1 MSRRPPRRRD
11 ARPNGSFAELRSE
24 IERQRRELAQA
35 QARILNLEQGGA
47 DPLAA
52 RRMAE
57 LEEGQKVARG
67 LALEAAVAR
76 SRAEA
81 ELKALRAA
89 IERAPGLHGWLLRRA
104 LRRLGDPGGASR
116 AKPGR

>member
-1 MSRRPPRRRD
+1 MSRRPPRRVAGQPD
-11 ARPNGSFAELRSE
+11 GSFAALRSE
-24 IERQRRELAQA
+24 IEQLRRELV
-35 QARILNLEQGGA
+35 QARTRIQHLEQGAA

-52 RRMAE
+52 RRIAE

-67 LALEAAVAR
+67 LALDAAVAR

-89 IERAPGLHGWLLRRA
+89 IERAPGLRGWLLRRA
-104 LRRLGDPGGASR
+104 LRRLGGPAAPTR
-116 AKPGR
+116 PKQGR

>member
-11 ARPNGSFAELRSE
+11 ERPDGSFAALRSE
-24 IERQRRELAQA
+24 IEGLRRELSHA
-35 QARILNLEQGGA
+35 QARILQLEQGGA

-57 LEEGQKVARG
+57 LEEGQRVARG
-67 LALEAAVAR
+67 LTVEAVVAR

-89 IERAPGLHGWLLRRA
+89 MERAPGLHGWLLRRA
-104 LRRLGDPGGASR
+104 LRRLGGPAGKRPRS
-116 AKPGR
+116 KP